1 MKKLDQFVLKSFVGP
16 FLAILGIV
24 IFILVL
30 QFLWLYIDELVGKG
44 LEFKVILEFLMWG
57 SCQVLPLAIPLATL
71 LSSMMTLGDMGEK
84 FELTAIKAS
93 GISLAR
99 ILVPMTLVGILITI
113 GAFYIGDRL
122 VPYSINQI
130 YTMRDDIGRT
140 KSEIKIPTG
149 TFYDGIEGYI
159 LRVENRDKKTGMM
172 YNIQV
177 YDHSTD
183 KGNTRITVADS
194 GIIKMSKSKDY
205 LTFLLYNG
213 TNYQEKNTR
222 KYRDTTLSLQRIQFY
237 EQEMVIPLENY
248 AFHHSDSARYGEQV
262 KSMNLASL
270 QHGHDSLVNLVNL
283 GTEKHVR
290 EFNAQNGLSYKSQL
304 DTSWREKATA
314 VLAPLEIPASTSL
327 TNRQHYYERAAET
340 ARQYETHLR
349 SQTMESYEYTQL
361 IHRTDVEIWK
371 KYAQAL
377 ACLLLFFIGAP
388 IGAILKK
395 GGLGTPA
402 ILSLLF
408 FVLYW
413 VIDITGERLANNGS
427 TTAFMG
433 KFISAFVLAP
443 IGVFL
448 TTKAIQD
455 SSIFN
460 VDGLKRGIRKVKS
473 QIFRMFRKT
482 RIVYMGTPEFSVA
495 PLDALRKSGY
505 KIVGVVTVPDKPSG
519 RGLKMNES
527 AVKKYAVAN
536 DLPLLQP
543 EKLKDEAFLKDLAAW
558 KADLFVVVG
567 FRMLP
572 EVVWAMPKLGTFN
585 LHAALLPQYRGA
597 APINW
602 AVING
607 ENITGVTTFMIDKKI
622 DTGGIILRSE
632 CRVEPTDTAG
642 SLHDKL
648 MVLGSQLVVETVEG
662 IIQNN
667 VELRVQRSFIQ
678 GAELLK
684 PAPKL
689 TRELQHI
696 CWDDTTRHIYNLIRG
711 LSPYPGAFTELVP
724 LSEGETLS
732 GALPSVSSF
741 APRESEQAP
750 FHSACRRFARTG
762 SRSDAEERVS
772 PSAEPVSS
780 EKDTPSVAKK
790 EVDAPSG
797 VSFSDAI
804 QLKVFFG
811 EMRYDLPKAAPG
823 TVLSDGKTYFA
834 VATQDGAIAIT
845 DLQLSGKKRM
855 DVKSFLLG
863 FRNPTAWT
871 TTPGTSKAEIAKA
884 APEEDA

>member
-1 MKKLDQFVLKSFVGP
+1 MKKLDQFILKSFVGP

-24 IFILVL
+24 TFILVM

-44 LEFKVILEFLMWG
+44 LELKVILEFLMWG

-99 ILVPMTLVGILITI
+99 VLLPMTIVSIFISI

-159 LRVENRDKKTGMM
+159 LRVEKRDKATGMM
-172 YNIQV
+172 YHIQV
-177 YDHSTD
+177 YDHTTG

-194 GIIKMSKSKDY
+194 GIIKMSKAKDY
-205 LTFLLYNG
+205 LTFQLFDG
-213 TNYQEKNTR
+213 VNYQEENRR
-222 KYRDTTLSLQRIQFY
+222 KYRDTSLALNRIQFHN
-237 EQEMVIPLENY
+237 QEMVIPLENY
-248 AFHHSDSARYGEQV
+248 AFQHSDSARYGEQV
-262 KSMNLASL
+262 RSMNLNAL
-270 QHGHDSLVNLVNL
+270 EHGHDSLMNLVNE
-283 GTEKHVR
+283 GTRRHVE
-290 EFNAQNGLSYKSQL
+290 EFRKQSYIGYRSQL
-304 DTSWREKATA
+304 DSNWRAEGTA
-314 VLAPLEIPASTSL
+314 LLDPPSDARWKSMTDKQRGLD
-327 TNRQHYYERAAET
+327 NAAN
-340 ARQYETHLR
+340 AAKQYENVARGQTLESYDYTHLI
-349 SQTMESYEYTQL
+349 Y
-361 IHRTDVEIWK
+361 RTDVEIWK

-388 IGAILKK
+388 IGALIKK

-402 ILSLLF
+402 IISLLF

-413 VIDITGERLANNGS
+413 VIDITGERLASNGA
-427 TTAFMG
+427 TTAFIG

-443 IGVFL
+443 IGIFL
-448 TTKAIQD
+448 TVKSIQD
-455 SSIFN
+455 ASLFN
-460 VDGLKRGIRKVKS
+460 VDLFKS
-473 QIFRMFRKT
+473 GFRRIKSKFFRMFRKT
-482 RIVYMGTPEFSVA
+482 RIVYMGTPEFSVG
-495 PLDALRKSGY
+495 PLDALIKNGY
-505 KIVGVVTVPDKPSG
+505 KVVGVVTVPDKPSG
-519 RGLKMNES
+519 RGLKLSES
-527 AVKKYAVAN
+527 AVKQYAVAHE
-536 DLPLLQP
+536 LPLLQP
-543 EKLKDEAFLKDLAAW
+543 EKLKDEGFLKDLAAW

-572 EVVWAMPKLGTFN
+572 EVVWTMPRLGTFN

-607 ENITGVTTFMIDKKI
+607 ENISGVTTFMIDKKI

-642 SLHDKL
+642 TLHDKL
-648 MVLGSQLVVETVEG
+648 MELGSQLVVETVEG
-662 IIQNN
+662 LAQHN

-678 GAELLK
+678 GSELLK

-696 CWDDTTRHIYNLIRG
+696 DWNDTTRHIYNLIRG
-711 LSPYPGAFTELVP
+711 LSPFPCAFTELVP
-724 LSEGETLS
+724 VDSPGLQ
-732 GALPSVSSF
+732 
-741 APRESEQAP
+741 PRNDS
-750 FHSACRRFARTG
+750 
-762 SRSDAEERVS
+762 
-772 PSAEPVSS
+772 
-780 EKDTPSVAKK
+780 
-790 EVDAPSG
+790 
-797 VSFSDAI
+797 I

-811 EMRYDLPKAAPG
+811 EMRYDLPKAQPG
-823 TVLSDGKTYFA
+823 TILSDGKTYFA

-845 DLQLSGKKRM
+845 DLQLAGKKRM
-855 DVKSFLLG
+855 DVHSFLLG
-863 FRNPTAWT
+863 FRNPTAYT
-871 TTPGTSKAEIAKA
+871 TTQGTSTQELAKA
-884 APEEDA
+884 KPVEEY